1 MCVPKMCI
9 NMLKCVFLK
18 MAKICRKCANFT
30 DRKNGVSIVSQLE
43 RSPVCTHFF
52 AKYESF
58 SGMSRNVPKCAIIID
73 KYADMSVSTLHL
85 MTSHC
90 SLNMLMC
97 VPEIA
102 IIMLNS
108 VFLKIAKYVQNV
120 LILLTGK
127 LGSP

>member
-1 MCVPKMCI
+1 
-9 NMLKCVFLK
+9 
-18 MAKICRKCANFT
+18 
-30 DRKNGVSIVSQLE
+30 
-43 RSPVCTHFF
+43 
-52 AKYESF
+52 
-58 SGMSRNVPKCAIIID
+58 MSRNVPKCAIIID

-97 VPEIA
+97 APEIA